1 MCLASVPIVCSQS
14 LLRDLSC
21 QQRGQGKQGNHPAD
35 DQSARVVWARQG
47 PECSGEDRIYRC
59 FLWVKKSVCSF
70 WLPWELSQWRIHL
83 NAGDLGLIPGL
94 GRSLTEGNGHPLQHS
109 CLENPMNRGA
119 WWATVHGVQ
128 RVRHDLATKSPP
140 LVPVT

>member
-59 FLWVKKSVCSF
+59 FLWVTLGHVRLFETPWTVARQAPLWMGFSRQEYWSGLPFPSPDPGTSATLPPQNTHTHTHTQESKSMYEHRFILLSF
-70 WLPWELSQWRIHL
+70 IQ
-83 NAGDLGLIPGL
+83 
-94 GRSLTEGNGHPLQHS
+94 
-109 CLENPMNRGA
+109 
-119 WWATVHGVQ
+119 
-128 RVRHDLATKSPP
+128 
-140 LVPVT
+140 PVIT